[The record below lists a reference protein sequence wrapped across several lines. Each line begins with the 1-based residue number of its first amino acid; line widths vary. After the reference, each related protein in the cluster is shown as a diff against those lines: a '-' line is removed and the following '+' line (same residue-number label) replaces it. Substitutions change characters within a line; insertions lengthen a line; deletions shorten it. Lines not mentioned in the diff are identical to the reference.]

1 MKYKQ
6 WNLAASDPSAA
17 AALERAGLP
26 PLAALVLCARG
37 VDTPE
42 KARAFLDAGTGQL
55 QEPLL
60 MKDMDRAAGRVAT
73 ALAAGETIA
82 VYGDYDVDGITAT
95 SLLTDFLRREGG
107 TVIPYIPDRM
117 EEGYGLNTDALET
130 LHRAGVSLV
139 VTVDCGITAVEEA
152 RRARELGMDLVI
164 TDHHECKEELPD
176 ALAVVDPHRPDCPYP
191 FKRLAGVGVAL
202 KLVLAL
208 GGPARQEE
216 LLRRYADLSA
226 IGTVADVMSLT
237 WENRTIVTL
246 GLEAMRRTS
255 RPGLKALL
263 RQAGLEERPLNSMA
277 IGYTLAPRINA
288 SGRMGCASLAAELL
302 LTADPARGE
311 ELAACLCELNRER
324 QAIEARISEECQA
337 LAEALPQE
345 KRYALVLAGKHWHQ
359 GVVGIVAS
367 RLAEKYSCPAF
378 MICLQDG
385 KGKGSC
391 RSFGGF
397 NLFAALEHCA
407 PLLEGFG
414 GHALAAG
421 FTIREENIPA
431 FTAAMNDYVR
441 RCTGGAEMVSAL
453 DVDCAV
459 EDVGILTLEG
469 VEGLDLLEPYGSDNP
484 KPVFYLQGCLI
495 TALSEVG
502 GGRHLKLRLTAGG
515 RSFDAIFFSATGAEA
530 GVAQGD
536 RVDVAFTPQI
546 NEYRGWRSV
555 QLQVCDLRPALTRAQ
570 AERALFEKFRRGEDL
585 TRREAAALLPTREE
599 FVVLWR
605 YLKGHAGQ
613 SPLEETANRLARNI
627 ARAAG
632 RRETVMRTLV
642 CLEVFDERGLI
653 RLEHNTDHLHIAL
666 RAVEGKVD
674 LDDSWIM
681 RRLRGMSG

>member
-6 WNLAASDPSAA
+6 WNLAASDPTAA

-60 MKDMDRAAGRVAT
+60 MKDMDRAAGRVAA